1 MPAQPTNPLV
11 LDHIVETQ
19 CLVDGVYQCSL
30 LDPQINAAIQ
40 ELDDAATTSSS
51 ALGHSATVD
60 EATIRAKLDRLLA
73 AKQLCLARKTS
84 AEAGD
89 TALETAAAQ
98 PAQSAKAV
106 GFDFSGRQIE

>member
-30 LDPQINAAIQ
+30 LDPQINAAIT

-60 EATIRAKLDRLLA
+60 ESAIRSKLDRLLA
-73 AKQLCLARKTS
+73 AKQLCLARKAVVD
-84 AEAGD
+84 AEGTD
-89 TALETAAAQ
+89 DEVALAQ
-98 PAQSAKAV
+98 PYEDPYCTAIDHST
-106 GFDFSGRQIE
+106 RNMR